1 MIRQDELK
9 VKVGETKSAVT
20 GFGGVSAL
28 VGVAYQTGMVDALDS
43 RLQQVKRRC
52 RGYAPSASVVDL
64 MLLLC
69 AGGECIDDLA
79 VLREDRGLRR
89 LLGRRVMA
97 PSTAHDF
104 LRKAAGRGMAGLA
117 AVRRQALGSMAAAR
131 DMRRA
136 TLDCDAVFFAS
147 GVREARMSYL
157 GERGWMPMV
166 AYWAEL
172 GAVVHDEFRHGNESP
187 GSGALRFLEEA
198 VAQLPDCVEQVRVRA
213 DSAWYIAELLDWC
226 HEHGYQFSVTAD
238 KDQAVKELI
247 AQVAESQWV
256 ELEPEAEPRE
266 GHTPL
271 RQWAHETVHTLNDS
285 QYAYRIILLR
295 RERRQPDL
303 LEGAYTYGAIIT
315 NMQMP
320 LAAQIRW
327 HRERCNSENH
337 HKELKHGL
345 SLRVLPSGEF
355 AVNAVWFRIGTLA
368 YNLIAALKHLKLDE
382 SWRYLTIKTIR
393 FRLLR
398 IPALV
403 VRHARTLWL
412 RAPRGHPYLAT
423 LRASLA

>member
-1 MIRQDELK
+1 M
-9 VKVGETKSAVT
+9 S
-20 GFGGVSAL
+20 S
-28 VGVAYQTGMVDALDS
+28 
-43 RLQQVKRRC
+43 
-52 RGYAPSASVVDL
+52 
-64 MLLLC
+64 LLL
-69 AGGECIDDLA
+69 GSGKLPTFPQP
-79 VLREDRGLRR
+79 LRR
-89 LLGRRVMA
+89 LIQKQIQIHHSIRLWKCGQLASAAYSSSILIPLLIRL
-97 PSTAHDF
+97 TIF
-104 LRKAAGRGMAGLA
+104 LTFTTTPGPIHISRG
-117 AVRRQALGSMAAAR
+117 GSR
-131 DMRRA
+131 C
-136 TLDCDAVFFAS
+136 TCPF
-147 GVREARMSYL
+147 
-157 GERGWMPMV
+157 P
-166 AYWAEL
+166 
-172 GAVVHDEFRHGNESP
+172 
-187 GSGALRFLEEA
+187 
-198 VAQLPDCVEQVRVRA
+198 
-213 DSAWYIAELLDWC
+213 WYIAELLDWC

>member
-9 VKVGETKSAVT
+9 IKLVETKSAVT
-20 GFGGVSAL
+20 GFGGASAL
-28 VGVAYQTGMVDALDS
+28 VTVANQTGMLDALD
-43 RLQQVKRRC
+43 RGLNLKRRR
-52 RGYAPSASVVDL
+52 RGYSPSASVMDL
-64 MLLLC
+64 MLLMC

-89 LLGRRVMA
+89 LLGRGVMA

-104 LRKAAGRGMAGLA
+104 LRKAAGRAMEALA
-117 AVRRQALGSMAAAR
+117 AVRRRGLGSMAAVR

-157 GERGWMPMV
+157 GERGWMPMM

-187 GSGALRFLEEA
+187 GSGALRFLKEA
-198 VAQLPDCVEQVRVRA
+198 VWQLPDCVEQVRVRS

-226 HEHGYQFSVTAD
+226 HERGYQFSITAD
-238 KDQAVKELI
+238 KDHAVKELI
-247 AQVAESQWV
+247 AQVAEPQWV
-256 ELEPEAEPRE
+256 ELETDAEATGR
-266 GHTPL
+266 HRPL

-285 QYAYRIILLR
+285 RYAYRMILLR
-295 RERRQPDL
+295 RQRRQPDL
-303 LEGAYTYGAIIT
+303 FEGAYSYGAIIT
-315 NMQMP
+315 NMEMP
-320 LAAQIRW
+320 LEAQMRW
-327 HRERCNSENH
+327 HYERCNSENH

-345 SLRVLPSGEF
+345 SLRVLPSGDF

-382 SWRYLTIKTIR
+382 SWRYLSVKTIR

-398 IPALV
+398 TPALV
-403 VRHARTLWL
+403 VRHARSLWL
-412 RAPRGHPYLAT
+412 RAPRGHPHLAA